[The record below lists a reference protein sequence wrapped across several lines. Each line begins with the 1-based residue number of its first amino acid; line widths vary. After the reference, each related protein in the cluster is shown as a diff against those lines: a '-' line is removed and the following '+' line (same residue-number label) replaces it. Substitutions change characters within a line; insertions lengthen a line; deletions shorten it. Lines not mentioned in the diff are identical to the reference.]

1 MRTKTFHFGKN
12 EKLVAVNNVSN
23 FCHNNCCRIDLSLA
37 NTLAMQVVVGNNDL
51 YLSKRSFALVGAEDN
66 GLEEYDFKLSCCTN
80 YDNGQMTLTVTF
92 ND

>member
-66 GLEEYDFKLSCCTN
+66 GLECYDYKLSCCTN